1 MEITSKSEWNNW
13 NQIDWIKIDS
23 SIFKLQK
30 RIYRASLA
38 ENYKLVHKLQKLM
51 VKSWYGKLLA
61 VRKVTQEN
69 KGKKTAGVDGVKS
82 VSPTSRL
89 KLALNLEIDGTANPT
104 KRVWIPKPGKK
115 EMRPLGIPTMLDRAK
130 QCLLKLAIEP
140 EWEARFEPN
149 SFGFRPG
156 RSCHDAIKAIYDGIK
171 IKPKFVLDADI
182 SNCFD
187 KIKHDTLLDKL
198 NTVPKFRS
206 QIESWLKSGVIDFS
220 KWTEKKG
227 YNQTQAGTPQ
237 GGAISPLL
245 ANIALHGMEN
255 QLKELVMEI
264 SKRFPNGA
272 VMAKKYRARA
282 LSVIRYADDFVVIH
296 DEIEVVLKCK
306 EVIEEWL
313 TSLNLELKPSK
324 TRIAHTLDVYKGEK
338 PGFDFLGFHIQHH
351 KLGKHHTGKNTLG
364 ERLGF
369 KTIIEPQKDKI
380 QLHYRK
386 LDECIN
392 KMSSHKQSE
401 LIGKLIPMIRG
412 WCNYQ
417 SPWNSSNAFLKLTN
431 LMWNRLWRWGKRR
444 HPNKGRKWIARKY
457 WDLKNRGWRFTYRS
471 KDYSYFLP
479 KHTDFRCGKRWVKV
493 QNTRSPFDGDETY
506 WSKRMGD
513 KYLTSDPQ
521 KARLL
526 RKQKGICGYCGLNF
540 YPENLTEKHHIK
552 EKSKGG
558 NNSDKNLVL
567 IHLHCHDKVHGTR

>member
-82 VSPTSRL
+82 VSPGKRF
-89 KLALNLEIDGTANPT
+89 KLALNLEIDGTASPT
-104 KRVWIPKPGKK
+104 RRVWIPKPGKK

-182 SNCFD
+182 SSCFD
-187 KIKHDTLLDKL
+187 KIKHDTLLNKL
-198 NTVPKFRS
+198 NTLPKFRS

-220 KWTEKKG
+220 KWTERKG
-227 YNQTQAGTPQ
+227 YNQTPAGTPQ
-237 GGAISPLL
+237 GGVISPLL

-255 QLKELVMEI
+255 KLKELVMEI
-264 SKRFPNGA
+264 TKRFPNGA

-313 TSLNLELKPSK
+313 KSLNLELKPSK
-324 TRIAHTLDVYKGEK
+324 TRIAHTLNVYQDEK

-351 KLGKHHTGKNTLG
+351 KLGKHHTGKNTKG
-364 ERLGF
+364 ERLEF

-380 QLHYRK
+380 KLHYRK

-392 KMSSHKQSE
+392 KMSSFKQSE
-401 LIGKLIPMIRG
+401 LIGQLIPMIRG

-417 SPWNSSNAFLKLTN
+417 SPWNSSNAFKKLTN

-471 KDYSYFLP
+471 QDYSYFLP

-526 RKQKGICGYCGLNF
+526 KKQKGKCGYCGLNF
-540 YPENLTEKHHIK
+540 YPEDLTEKHHLK